1 MLDELLDRE
10 GLSDKEYVK
19 KLEDFLKELF
29 DEKKTK
35 IIGYLGLTNFIET
48 NSKLLNDL
56 ELAPNMEDAPKLL
69 DMDADDIER
78 LSKNVADF
86 NDKKIQ
92 PMLKFSEKM
101 YSMMQDCDK
110 MRAELKEIGID
121 KPEKEVEYQGNS
133 KLGPEGMADKF

>member
-1 MLDELLDRE
+1 MLEELLDRE

>member
-1 MLDELLDRE
+1 MLEELLDRE

-133 KLGPEGMADKF
+133 KLGPEGMADKY